1 MPSESNDAFRA
12 PVGTHDILPPDSGRW
27 AALVAAFATR
37 AANYGYGLVIT
48 PIFEH
53 REVFVRVGAS
63 TDVVRKEMYDF
74 EDKGG
79 RAIALRP
86 EGTAPVVRAYV
97 QHRPPS
103 PWKVWYAAPNFRY
116 ERPQKGRYRQHFQ
129 VGVEALGVDDPDIDV
144 EVIALAHGFYRAL
157 GLRRFRLL
165 VNSMGDAESRPRYR
179 DALQTF
185 LRPHSER
192 LGPEFA
198 QRVEDNPLRVL
209 DSKNPDVQSL
219 VADAPKLVD
228 YLGAES
234 RDHFE
239 RVQAGLTAL
248 GIEHEIEPRMVRGF
262 DYYTRTVFEFQSD
275 ALDGAQ
281 NAIGGG
287 GRYDTFAED
296 MGGPPTPG
304 IGFGLGVERI
314 LIACDAEGVF
324 ATEDVALGA
333 TLDAFIVDMVAD
345 GTSVPLL
352 EELRAA
358 GISADRTYGGRSVKA
373 QWKAADRSGA
383 RFAVILG
390 KEEAAAGSVG
400 LKDLGSG
407 EQVTVPRAEI
417 VAAISSAVTDTPA
430 TQQEGTTP

>member
-1 MPSESNDAFRA
+1 MPSETPDAFRA
-12 PVGTHDILPPDSGRW
+12 PAGTHDILPPESGRW
-27 AALVAAFATR
+27 AAFVAAFAQR

-53 REVFVRVGAS
+53 REVFARVGAS
-63 TDVVRKEMYDF
+63 TDVVRKEMYEF

-97 QHRPPS
+97 QHRPAA

-144 EVIALAHGFYRAL
+144 EVIALAYGFYTGL

-179 DALQTF
+179 EALQAF
-185 LRPHSER
+185 LRPHAER

-209 DSKNPDVQSL
+209 DSKAPDVQAL

-228 YLGAES
+228 FLGAES

-248 GIEHEIEPRMVRGF
+248 GIDFEIEPRMVRGF
-262 DYYTRTVFEFQSD
+262 DYYTGTVFEFQSD

-287 GRYDTFAED
+287 GRYDTFAEE

-324 ATEDVALGA
+324 ATPDVALGA
-333 TLDAFIVDMVAD
+333 TLDAFVVDMVAD
-345 GTSVPLL
+345 GSSVALL

-390 KEEAAAGSVG
+390 REETAAGSVG

-407 EQVTVPRAEI
+407 EQHTVPRAEI
-417 VAAISSAVTDTPA
+417 VARITTQRIA
-430 TQQEGTTP
+430 TQQEGSTP

>member
-1 MPSESNDAFRA
+1 
-12 PVGTHDILPPDSGRW
+12 
-27 AALVAAFATR
+27 
-37 AANYGYGLVIT
+37 
-48 PIFEH
+48 
-53 REVFVRVGAS
+53 
-63 TDVVRKEMYDF
+63 MYDV

-79 RAIALRP
+79 RALARLP
-86 EGTAPVVRAYV
+86 EGPAPVVRAYI

-144 EVIALAHGFYRAL
+144 EVIALAHGFYTGL

-179 DALQTF
+179 DALQSF
-185 LRPHSER
+185 LRPHAER
-192 LGPEFA
+192 LGPEVA

-209 DSKNPDVQSL
+209 DSKNPDVQAL

-228 YLGAES
+228 YLGNES
-234 RDHFE
+234 REHFE

-248 GIEHEIEPRMVRGF
+248 GIAHEIDPRMVRGF

-287 GRYDTFAED
+287 GRYDTFAEE

-324 ATEDVALGA
+324 LTEMVALGA

-345 GTSVPLL
+345 GSSVALL

-390 KEEAAAGSVG
+390 KEEVAADSVG

-407 EQVTVPRAEI
+407 VQHTVPRAEI
-417 VAAISSAVTDTPA
+417 VARIITT
-430 TQQEGTTP
+430 QEGTTP